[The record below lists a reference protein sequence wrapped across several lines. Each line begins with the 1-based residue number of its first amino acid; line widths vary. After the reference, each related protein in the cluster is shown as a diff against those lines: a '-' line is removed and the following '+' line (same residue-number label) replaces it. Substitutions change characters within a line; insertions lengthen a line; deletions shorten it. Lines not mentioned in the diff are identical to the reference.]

1 MNDKEILRVK
11 NLVVD
16 VKGKNGKRSEIIKNI
31 SFELNKGECLGI
43 LGESGSGKS
52 MSMKAILGLL
62 DSHFIIRG
70 SAYYKNM
77 DLMLETPEKLRSYR
91 GNDIAVILQNPMTCF
106 DPLFRMEDQMKE
118 TWQSHLN
125 LSKRELHEKA
135 LSVLRTM
142 QIPNERDVLRKYPHQ
157 LSGGMLQRITIGLAL
172 SMEPEILIADEPTS
186 SIDAITQFEIMK
198 EFQKIKEKCGT
209 SMIFITHDLSVISQ
223 VADRIL
229 VMNQG
234 EIVDMG
240 DFKHITTKA
249 QDEYT
254 RHLVR
259 SKMMVMRQYNQVLQ
273 KGETL

>member
-16 VKGKNGKRSEIIKNI
+16 VKEKGGKKSEIIKNI

-62 DSHFIIRG
+62 GSHFLVKG
-70 SAYYKNM
+70 SAYYKDK
-77 DLMLETPEKLRSYR
+77 DLMSETPEKLRSFR
-91 GNDIAVILQNPMTCF
+91 GNDIAMILQNPMTCF
-106 DPLFRMEDQMKE
+106 DPLFRIEKQMKE
-118 TWQSHLN
+118 TWLSHFK

-135 LSVLRTM
+135 ISVLRTM
-142 QIPNERDVLRKYPHQ
+142 QISGEADVLRKYPHQ

-198 EFQKIKEKCGT
+198 EFQKIKEKCGM
-209 SMIFITHDLSVISQ
+209 SMIFITHDLSIISQ
-223 VADRIL
+223 IADRIL

-234 EIVDMG
+234 KIVDQG
-240 DFKHITTKA
+240 EFKDIKANA
-249 QDEYT
+249 QDAYT
-254 RHLVR
+254 RRLVR
-259 SKMMVMRQYNQVLQ
+259 SKMVVMKQYNQILQ
-273 KGETL
+273 KGEVT